1 VTEIHET
8 AIDARKKREE
18 LNAQRNR
25 LFEQYLRNP
34 SSTLLALKIRTV
46 DDQVAESMER
56 STAKRTVRR

>member
-1 VTEIHET
+1 MTEIHET

-18 LNAQRNR
+18 LKAQRTR

-34 SSTLLALKIRTV
+34 SNTLLALKIRTL

-56 STAKRTVRR
+56 GTAKRTIRR